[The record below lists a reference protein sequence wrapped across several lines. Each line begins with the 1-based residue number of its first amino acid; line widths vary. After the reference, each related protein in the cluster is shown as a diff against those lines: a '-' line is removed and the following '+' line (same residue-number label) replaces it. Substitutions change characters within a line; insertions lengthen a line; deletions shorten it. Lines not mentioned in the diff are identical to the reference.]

1 MSAPFRRIVMM
12 RILLIIIAFLFQL
25 PTWGWAAGQDKFE
38 LPQPYLNWEHQY
50 LKDFPALQRLMDI
63 MVETSARQLKDPSQ
77 DILHN
82 RVCAAL
88 AHRMAADMK
97 LRPEDRKLAIATD
110 LLHNIS
116 KEERPLVL
124 TDAKVLKQASDLV
137 AQLRQAG
144 QLRRSPGFWSEEPM
158 FGNPLIGA
166 NLALI
171 HHITGAITAGEILN
185 ALGDY
190 SARDI
195 ARVQAAI
202 VGQSTGY
209 WYFRKSIDDI
219 AKQSDAWRKVYP
231 EPEEDIAKIAHD
243 ADLISQF
250 EAESVVPEGSKW
262 RALAAKRWGAK
273 GAVEE
278 AHVVY
283 YVFYRLFEEARTE
296 AGKALAR
303 EEWRKIH
310 PELVKLMGLPPSA
323 DPIKALGVP
332 KVFQ

>member
-1 MSAPFRRIVMM
+1 MM

-25 PTWGWAAGQDKFE
+25 PAWCWAASQDKFE
-38 LPQPYLNWEHQY
+38 LPQPYLNWERQY

-82 RVCAAL
+82 RVCTAL

-144 QLRRSPGFWSEEPM
+144 QLRRSPGFWSDESI

-171 HHITGAITAGEILN
+171 HHITGAITAGEIMN
-185 ALGDY
+185 TLGGY

-202 VGQSTGY
+202 VGHSTGY
-209 WYFRKSIDDI
+209 WYFRKSIDDA
-219 AKQSDAWRKVYP
+219 AKQADAWRKVYP

-250 EAESVVPEGSKW
+250 EEESVVPEGSKW
-262 RALAAKRWGAK
+262 RVLAAKRWGAK

-283 YVFYRLFEEARTE
+283 YVFYRLFEEARTDE
-296 AGKALAR
+296 GKALAR
-303 EEWRKIH
+303 EEWRKIQ
-310 PELVKLMGLPPSA
+310 PELVKLMGLQPA
-323 DPIKALGVP
+323 MDPIKALGVS
-332 KVFQ
+332 KAFQ

>member
-1 MSAPFRRIVMM
+1 MK
-12 RILLIIIAFLFQL
+12 RILLLILAILSQL
-25 PTWGWAAGQDKFE
+25 PAWGGAASQDKFE
-38 LPQPYLNWEHQY
+38 LPQPYLNWERQY
-50 LKDFPALQRLMDI
+50 LKDFPELQRLMDV

-82 RVCAAL
+82 RVCSAL

-97 LRPEDRKLAIATD
+97 LRPADRKLAIATD

-124 TDAKVLKQASDLV
+124 TDAKILKQGSDLV

-144 QLRRSPGFWSEEPM
+144 HLRGSPGFWSEEAI
-158 FGNPLIGA
+158 FSNPLIGA

-171 HHITGAITAGEILN
+171 HHITGAITAGQIMN
-185 ALGDY
+185 TLGGY
-190 SARDI
+190 SASDI
-195 ARVQAAI
+195 ARLQAAI
-202 VGQSTGY
+202 VGHSTGY

-219 AKQSDAWRKVYP
+219 AKQSNAWQKVYP

-262 RALAAKRWGAK
+262 RVLAAKRWGAK
-273 GAVEE
+273 SAVEE

-303 EEWRKIH
+303 EEWRKIQ
-310 PELVKLMGLPPSA
+310 PELVKLMGLAPGS
-323 DPIKALGVP
+323 DPIKTLGVP
-332 KVFQ
+332 NPFQ

>member
-1 MSAPFRRIVMM
+1 MTRI
-12 RILLIIIAFLFQL
+12 ILIIIALLSQS
-25 PTWGWAAGQDKFE
+25 PAWSWAASQDRFT
-38 LPQPYLNWEHQY
+38 LPQPYLNWERQY
-50 LKDFPALQRLMDI
+50 LKDFPELQRVMDI
-63 MVETSARQLKDPSQ
+63 MVETSTRQLKDPSQ

-82 RVCAAL
+82 RVCSAL
-88 AHRMAADMK
+88 AQKMAADMK
-97 LRPEDRKLAIATD
+97 LPPAGRKLAIATD

-124 TDAKVLKQASDLV
+124 TDAKVLKQASEMV
-137 AQLRQAG
+137 ARLRKAGHLRQ
-144 QLRRSPGFWSEEPM
+144 SPGFWSEEAL
-158 FGNPLIGA
+158 FGKPSIGA

-171 HHITGAITAGEILN
+171 HHITGAVTAADMLN
-185 ALGDY
+185 KLGGY
-190 SARDI
+190 SASDV

-202 VGQSTGY
+202 VGHSTGY

-219 AKQSDAWRKVYP
+219 AKQPNAWRKVFP
-231 EPEEDIAKIAHD
+231 EPEEDIARIAHD

-250 EAESVVPEGSKW
+250 EAESVVPAGSKW
-262 RALAAKRWGAK
+262 RTLAAKRWGAQ

-283 YVFYRLFEEARTE
+283 YVFFRLFEEARTE

-303 EEWRKIH
+303 QEWRKIQ
-310 PELVKLMGLPPSA
+310 PELVKLMGLKPGV

-332 KVFQ
+332 KAFQ